1 MSNIVETIKADLNA
15 AIENDKLVLPTL
27 PEVALQVRDIAQ
39 SEDSSIADLVKVKRA
54 RRRYVLGRAAG
65 RR

>member
-27 PEVALQVRDIAQ
+27 PEVALQVRTLRNPRILQ
-39 SEDSSIADLVKVKRA
+39 
-54 RRRYVLGRAAG
+54 
-65 RR
+65 